1 MGVVMR
7 YYLCPLACKFWWE
20 HCAGCVTEAFSD
32 TCAVHIEDCEC
43 WWLLWLSV
51 RTSQE
56 PGVWFSVTANF
67 SLSFIS
73 PHNNRFWFYS
83 SSYFNSQLNSI
94 IISSNFHHS
103 IHPPPSPPPSPMTF
117 LYRVP
122 FPDQWSS
129 WDPDSRVSHT
139 VFYLNYYCMATGR
152 FYQKLVVE
160 KCHKLSEICG
170 SPTTL
175 MWTLQQ
181 LQFWLQN
188 LMNMR
193 AYSCSVAFQQ

>member
-1 MGVVMR
+1 MR
-7 YYLCPLACKFWWE
+7 VGGRGSVSEQARSQGFDSQWLQTFHSPLF
-20 HCAGCVTEAFSD
+20 H
-32 TCAVHIEDCEC
+32 
-43 WWLLWLSV
+43 L
-51 RTSQE
+51 
-56 PGVWFSVTANF
+56 
-67 SLSFIS
+67 
-73 PHNNRFWFYS
+73 FYS
-83 SSYFNSQLNSI
+83 SSNFNSQLNSI

-103 IHPPPSPPPSPMTF
+103 IHPPPSPLPPSPMTF

-129 WDPDSRVSHT
+129 WDPDSRVSRT

-160 KCHKLSEICG
+160 KCHKLLEICG

-181 LQFWLQN
+181 LQFRLQN